1 MEEPGEWMR
10 WRLVMAEDCN
20 VSVTEALAMDD
31 ITLSIANAALDKMIK
46 IKNDAMKTKGKGR

>member
-1 MEEPGEWMR
+1 MR